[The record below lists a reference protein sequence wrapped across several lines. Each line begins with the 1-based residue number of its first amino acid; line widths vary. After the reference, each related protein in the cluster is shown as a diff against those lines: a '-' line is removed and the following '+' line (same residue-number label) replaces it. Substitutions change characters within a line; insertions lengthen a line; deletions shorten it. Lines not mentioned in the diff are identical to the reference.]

1 MEKKDGSDWFTSTP
15 KPLENAVELARN
27 FLEPAIMQAIYEAC
41 RDILGERPTINSV
54 NEAVA
59 AAISIAE
66 EVWRDLQSES
76 PPYACEKGCSW
87 CCHQTV
93 MVIAPEVLSVKAY
106 LQLTFDAEE
115 VQAMRDRLAVQTA
128 QISGRSTP
136 ERQSEG
142 ISCGL
147 LADSACSLHPGRPLP
162 CRGGFSAD
170 AGFCQDL
177 FQNFVTVIA
186 DVEAGAREGP
196 FMVVPKTLFNS
207 GQVALTKAFKDVG
220 YECRPLE
227 LTAALEIALS
237 RPNIA
242 EEWLVDESVFAAAE
256 LNKID
261 GHYVTNVR

>member
-1 MEKKDGSDWFTSTP
+1 MEKKDGSDWFTSSP
-15 KPLENAVELARN
+15 KPLENAVELARH
-27 FLEPAIMQAIYEAC
+27 FLEPAIMQEINEAC
-41 RDILGERPTINSV
+41 SDILGKRPTVDSV

-59 AAISIAE
+59 TAMSIVE
-66 EVWRDLQSES
+66 GVWGDLQSES

-106 LQLTFDAEE
+106 IEGAFDVEE
-115 VQAMRDRLAVQTA
+115 VQVMRDRLAFQTV

-147 LADSACSLHPGRPLP
+147 LADSACSVHPGRPLP

-177 FQNFVTVIA
+177 FQSFATVIA
-186 DVEAGAREGP
+186 DVERGSREEP
-196 FMVVPKTLFNS
+196 FLVVPKTLFNS
-207 GQVALTKAFKDVG
+207 GQVGLTKAFKDIG

-242 EEWLVDESVFAAAE
+242 KEWLANESVFAAAE
-256 LNKID
+256 LNNID
-261 GHYVTNVR
+261 GHYVTNAR